1 MRYFVE
7 IEGRTIEVDLD
18 GDRVAVDGIAMDV
31 DLRAGSGTRLGHML
45 LNGRSWPLN
54 AAQGGRPGIW
64 TLQIAGRTWE
74 VEVLDERTRAIRE
87 MTGATPSNRGP
98 RPVRAPMP
106 GLVVRVTVVP
116 GQSVRPGQGVVIVE
130 AMKMENELKADG
142 GGIVSRVLVSPGQ
155 AVEKGAVLIEFSSG
169 GA

>member
-18 GDRVAVDGIAMDV
+18 GDRVAVAGNPVAV
-31 DLRAGSGTRLGHML
+31 DLRSVSGTRLSHML
-45 LNGRSWPLN
+45 LNGRSWPLI
-54 AAQGGRPGIW
+54 ASPGGRSGIW
-64 TLQIAGRTWE
+64 AVQVAGRTWE
-74 VEVLDERTRAIRE
+74 VEVLDERSRAIRE
-87 MTGATPSNRGP
+87 MTGAAPSKRGP

-106 GLVVRVTVVP
+106 GLVVRVEVEP

-130 AMKMENELKADG
+130 AMKMENELKTDG
-142 GGIVSRVLVSPGQ
+142 GGIVSRILVSPGQ
-155 AVEKGAVLIEFSSG
+155 VVEKGAVLIEFASA